1 MKNIWFSNKYNY
13 YKKMIILFEKYDY
26 EFEFSTKYATV
37 ADYAFCIYS

>member
-1 MKNIWFSNKYNY
+1 MSDFPISIIII
-13 YKKMIILFEKYDY
+13 KKMIILFEKYNY